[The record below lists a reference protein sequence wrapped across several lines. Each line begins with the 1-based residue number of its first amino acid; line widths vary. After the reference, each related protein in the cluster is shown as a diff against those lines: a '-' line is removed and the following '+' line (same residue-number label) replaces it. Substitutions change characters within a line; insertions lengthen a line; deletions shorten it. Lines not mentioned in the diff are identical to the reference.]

1 MNYFNK
7 TVSLKK
13 HICRNTIVQ
22 TCIFYFSGFSPN
34 LHWLAFLRFAVGVT
48 LGVMPQIVTYSVDF
62 LPNNLRISP
71 MCIPPLHFGVGQ
83 ICNVIVTMYIY
94 PLVGWRIWL
103 IACTLPT
110 GITCLLCLMLPES
123 PHFTMSTGRSKEA
136 FHILKLIAEENK
148 VQLRG
153 VVLKSDYSE
162 EDAKPDNLDPN
173 SIYNFKKLTFL
184 CSFMFAVHSFSYFGL
199 MIYTPAAISD
209 VYTNRHEIINH
220 DKGQQFNSSE
230 EINTSN
236 SSHYLLSRCN
246 EYIDSETIDSKC
258 KPLTQ
263 LDYKFTIITL
273 LLTLPTV
280 SIISILENIMTSRTA
295 VILGLLVFGFSNAIV
310 IIFEKATV
318 VMFGLA
324 RAAITLGYNMMF
336 LVVVEMFPV
345 YIRSRAIGI
354 ADAFGSIGSLVT
366 PFAAH
371 LLLSYSLKYTM
382 ALYSTVAIVSSVI
395 MIIFFPKKETNN
407 SKEKTRLIPETKKN

>member
-1 MNYFNK
+1 MF
-7 TVSLKK
+7 K
-13 HICRNTIVQ
+13 HVF
-22 TCIFYFSGFSPN
+22 FYFSGFSPN
-34 LHWLAFLRFAVGVT
+34 LYWLAFLRFAVGVT
-48 LGVMPQIVTYSVDF
+48 LGVMPQIVTYSADF

-83 ICNVIVTMYIY
+83 ICNAIVTMYIY
-94 PLVGWRIWL
+94 PLVGWRLWL
-103 IACTLPT
+103 IACALPT
-110 GITCLLCLMLPES
+110 GITCLLCLKLPES
-123 PHFTMSTGRSKEA
+123 PHFSMSTGRSTEA
-136 FHILKLIAEENK
+136 FHVLKLIAEENK

-162 EDAKPDNLDPN
+162 EDARPNNLDPN

-209 VYTNRHEIINH
+209 VYTNRHKINP
-220 DKGQQFNSSE
+220 DKGQQFNSSGDNN
-230 EINTSN
+230 ISNT
-236 SSHYLLSRCN
+236 SHYLLSRCN
-246 EYIDSETIDSKC
+246 EYTDTESIDSEC
-258 KPLTQ
+258 KPFTQ

-280 SIISILENIMTSRTA
+280 SIISILENIMTSRRV

-371 LLLSYSLKYTM
+371 LLLSYSFKYTM
-382 ALYSTVAIVSSVI
+382 VLYSTVAIISSLI
-395 MIIFFPKKETNN
+395 MIIYFPKKETN
-407 SKEKTRLIPETKKN
+407 SSEEEIRLIPETKKN